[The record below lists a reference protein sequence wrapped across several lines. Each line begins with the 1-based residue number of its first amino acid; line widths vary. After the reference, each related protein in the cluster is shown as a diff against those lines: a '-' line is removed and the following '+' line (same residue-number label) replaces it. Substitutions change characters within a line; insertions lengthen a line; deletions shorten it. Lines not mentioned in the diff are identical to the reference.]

1 MDLQNLDVGF
11 ERSTFFKPFAEG
23 LRKNATL
30 CTFLPHFPSILA
42 LLASDFSAA
51 RSATSNGHSVGHSG
65 GVPV

>member
-1 MDLQNLDVGF
+1 MLGL
-11 ERSTFFKPFAEG
+11 SAALSLSLLPKA

-30 CTFLPHFPSILA
+30 CPFLPHFPSILA

-51 RSATSNGHSVGHSG
+51 SSATSNGHSVGHSG